1 MAFQA
6 PAMHAVF
13 SPAITMSLI
22 YSMLLSMDGFVED
35 EHGRFDFAVPN
46 EEVNL

>member
-1 MAFQA
+1 
-6 PAMHAVF
+6 
-13 SPAITMSLI
+13 MSLI
-22 YSMLLSMDGFVED
+22 YSMLMCVDGFVED